1 MSRPAISTEFERA
14 LAAEIVSSEWIRV
27 RVLAAALA
35 IVLAADLL
43 LFAVAPGFIAKIVHK
58 PAAWWLPLRVIGP
71 FLAYELTVVALLS
84 YRRARGLDM
93 PSAARFANAA
103 VETSLPTY
111 ILWWIND
118 YTDPALAFATW
129 PSLLYFIFITASTLR
144 LNFVLPMFTGAVAAT
159 GYLALAAAVLP
170 LSNAAAAPVLT
181 PAYHLSKAFIML
193 LAGLVAGLVALRL
206 RDKFAN
212 AVEAIAARERVTNLF
227 GQHVS
232 PAVVDRLLDRPAEIG
247 GETRDICVMFLDI
260 RDFTAHSRR
269 HRPQEVVDFLNAAF
283 AFMIEAI
290 DRHHGIINKFL
301 GDGFMA
307 VFGAPL
313 DDRDAVPN
321 AVAAARDI
329 LAEIDR
335 NGLAERP
342 WPLRIGI
349 GLHAGPAVTGTI
361 GSPRRK
367 EFTAIGD
374 TVNLAARIEQLNK
387 EFGSRLLVSGT
398 VMAALGAAEAT
409 GPATQLSAASVK
421 GYSEAIAVWR
431 LD

>member
-1 MSRPAISTEFERA
+1 GDATPRRPIPLARVHAASRWARLRHMSRPAISMEFERA

-71 FLAYELTVVALLS
+71 FLAYELAVVALLS

-118 YTDPALAFATW
+118 YTGPALAFATW

-170 LSNAAAAPVLT
+170 LSNAATAPVLT

-193 LAGLVAGLVALRL
+193 LAGLVAGLV
-206 RDKFAN
+206 
-212 AVEAIAARERVTNLF
+212 
-227 GQHVS
+227 
-232 PAVVDRLLDRPAEIG
+232 DRLLDRPTEIG

-260 RDFTAHSRR
+260 RNFTAHSRT

-290 DRHHGIINKFL
+290 DRHHVIINKFL

-335 NGLAERP
+335 KVLAERP

-367 EFTAIGD
+367 E
-374 TVNLAARIEQLNK
+374 
-387 EFGSRLLVSGT
+387 
-398 VMAALGAAEAT
+398 
-409 GPATQLSAASVK
+409 
-421 GYSEAIAVWR
+421 
-431 LD
+431 

>member
-1 MSRPAISTEFERA
+1 MTNPPRGSEFERA
-14 LAAEIVSSEWIRV
+14 LAAEITASEEIRV
-27 RVLAAALA
+27 RVLAATLA
-35 IVLAADLL
+35 ILLAADLL
-43 LFAVAPGFIAKIVHK
+43 LFALAPGTIGKFVHQ
-58 PAAWWLPLRVIGP
+58 PIAWWLPLRIIGP
-71 FLAYELTVVALLS
+71 FLAYELAVAAVLS
-84 YRRARGLDM
+84 YRRASGLGM
-93 PSAARFANAA
+93 PVAARFANAI

-118 YTDPALAFATW
+118 YTGPTLAFATW
-129 PSLLYFIFITASTLR
+129 PSLLYFIFITAATLR
-144 LNFVLPMFTGAVAAT
+144 LNFILPMFTGAVAAI
-159 GYLALAAAVLP
+159 GYLALAFAVLK
-170 LSNAAAAPVLT
+170 LSNGAADPILT
-181 PAYHLSKAFIML
+181 PAYHLSKALIML

-206 RDKFAN
+206 RGKFAR
-212 AVEAIAARERVTNLF
+212 AVEEIAARERVTNLF

-232 PAVVDRLLDRPAEIG
+232 PAVVDRLLDHPAEFG

-260 RDFTAHSRR
+260 RDFTAQSRAR
-269 HRPQEVVDFLNAAF
+269 SPAEVVDFLNAAF
-283 AFMIEAI
+283 AFMIEAV

-313 DDRDAVPN
+313 DDRDAARN
-321 AVAAARDI
+321 AVAASRDI

-335 NGLAERP
+335 NGLGERP

-349 GLHAGPAVTGTI
+349 GLHAGPAVTGNI

-374 TVNLAARIEQLNK
+374 TVNLASRIEQLNK
-387 EFGSRLLVSGT
+387 EFATRLLVSDT
-398 VMAALGAAEAT
+398 VMAALGAAAGTAT
-409 GPATQLSAASVK
+409 KLPAAPIK
-421 GYSEAIAVWR
+421 GYREPIQVWR